1 MQPTKCSIF
10 DVVIVSNFNIKT
22 ISTIVYITYISIK
35 TSHPEYRK
43 NFSRE
48 KSPHSCDSHCTHRLP
63 TLYFKIVDVWYLG
76 TNQNGIIFELLTAN
90 TYMNQRTHPTC
101 IYNV

>member
-63 TLYFKIVDVWYLG
+63 TLYFKI
-76 TNQNGIIFELLTAN
+76 TMIFSQEA
-90 TYMNQRTHPTC
+90 PISSEKKC
-101 IYNV
+101 IQGY

>member
-1 MQPTKCSIF
+1 MQPTNCSIF

-22 ISTIVYITYISIK
+22 ISTILYITYISIN

-48 KSPHSCDSHCTHRLP
+48 KSPRSCDSHCTHRLP
-63 TLYFKIVDVWYLG
+63 TLYFKITMIFLRKLPYQSKGNAFKVIDFHL
-76 TNQNGIIFELLTAN
+76 QN
-90 TYMNQRTHPTC
+90 
-101 IYNV
+101 